1 MYVIP
6 IHPRFVGGLQV
17 PLSAFVLTI
26 MVRDGAVSLLEM
38 MEDPP
43 LELVPPLEV
52 TQGVNTWA
60 VVSGLF
66 YGVQVVRV
74 VRV

>member
-6 IHPRFVGGLQV
+6 IHPRFVGELQV

-26 MVRDGAVSLLEM
+26 MVSDGAVSLLYM
-38 MEDPP
+38 MEEQP
-43 LELVPPLEV
+43 LELVPPLELAH
-52 TQGVNTWA
+52 GLNTWV

-66 YGVQVVRV
+66 
-74 VRV
+74 